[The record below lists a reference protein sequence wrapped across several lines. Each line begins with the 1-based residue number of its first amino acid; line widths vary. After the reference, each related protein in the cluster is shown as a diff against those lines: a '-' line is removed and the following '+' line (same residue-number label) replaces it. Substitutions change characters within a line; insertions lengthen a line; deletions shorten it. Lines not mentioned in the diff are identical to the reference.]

1 MSLRVDW
8 IPSAIVIIGSLM
20 GLGAFAGSGRVAT
33 PEASMAAPDPAGL
46 ACPSPEHSE
55 SESAPE
61 PRSTPVTSAPA
72 LLETSRGRTA
82 EGVRPG
88 RSSLGEQVTASSRAA
103 IEAMRPELI
112 RQCWEPSASRNPEPE
127 RIHVGYS
134 LAFRRDG
141 TVAAS
146 GILVDQDNARPDI
159 SGCLTKLVHG
169 LRIPPPGRSISIE
182 VRIQLP

>member
-8 IPSAIVIIGSLM
+8 IPSAIVVVGSLM
-20 GLGAFAGSGRVAT
+20 GLGAFAGSSGRVDA
-33 PEASMAAPDPAGL
+33 PDASIASPDPAGL
-46 ACPSPEHSE
+46 
-55 SESAPE
+55 
-61 PRSTPVTSAPA
+61 RPA
-72 LLETSRGRTA
+72 
-82 EGVRPG
+82 
-88 RSSLGEQVTASSRAA
+88 RSSPVEQVTASSRTA

-112 RQCWEPSASRNPEPE
+112 RQCWEPSAARNPEPE
-127 RIHVGYS
+127 RIQVGFS

-169 LRIPPPGRSISIE
+169 LRIPPPGRSVSIE
-182 VRIQLP
+182 VRMQLP